1 MSTVADRLLM
11 VIMLVSAILMAI
23 LLVNNIFLYK
33 QKFKDYISL
42 MLIFGIA
49 KCAFETLWTLFDG
62 QDVPIALKYISTGGY
77 CIAFVFF
84 SIYLNRY
91 LMERFGVR
99 MKRKWILLYYG
110 TPVAVIAFL
119 SITTPWTRLMFW
131 VDDKGVIKPMILFD
145 TLFQIIA
152 YYFVFSPLL
161 VAFYYLTLG
170 KKKRPAGGEIPT
182 SMFVFAAI
190 APIVYWIQIMILG
203 EGADAYIETSLPISL
218 ALVYLVTNLSTHAVL
233 DTRAHIEAVE
243 TDLRIASK
251 IQADALPPTAPVFED
266 FPQLILRGSMNTA
279 KEVGGDFYDYFP
291 IDENRICFCTPTA
304 SPKRTT
310 ARMRSTAPNGWKK
323 YLTAP
328 GTNRVK
334 WCLKIS
340 LPISAF
346 LPTVPRSLTISRWS
360 CLPSNNK

>member
-1 MSTVADRLLM
+1 MSTMADRLLM

-84 SIYLNRY
+84 SIYL
-91 LMERFGVR
+91 
-99 MKRKWILLYYG
+99 LLYYG

-161 VAFYYLTLG
+161 AAFYYLTLG

-182 SMFVFAAI
+182 SVFVFAAI
-190 APIVYWIQIMILG
+190 APIIYWIQLMILG
-203 EGADAYIETSLPISL
+203 EGADAYIETSLPISI

-251 IQADALPPTAPVFED
+251 IQEDALPPTAPAFED

-328 GTNRVK
+328 GTSRVK
-334 WCLKIS
+334 RCLKKF

-346 LPTVPRSLTISRWS
+346 LPTVPRSLTISQWS

>member
-1 MSTVADRLLM
+1 MADRLLM

-42 MLIFGIA
+42 MLVFGIA

-62 QDVPIALKYISTGGY
+62 QNVPIALKYISTGGY

-161 VAFYYLTLG
+161 AAFYYLTLG

-182 SMFVFAAI
+182 SVFVFGAI
-190 APIVYWIQIMILG
+190 APIIYWIQLMILG
-203 EGADAYIETSLPISL
+203 KGADVYVETSLPVAL

-251 IQADALPPTAPVFED
+251 IQATA
-266 FPQLILRGSMNTA
+266 
-279 KEVGGDFYDYFP
+279 
-291 IDENRICFCTPTA
+291 CFCTPTA

-310 ARMRSTAPNGWKK
+310 ARVRSTAPNGWKK

-334 WCLKIS
+334 RRLKIS

-346 LPTVPRSLTISRWS
+346 LPTVPRSLTISQWS

>member
-1 MSTVADRLLM
+1 MADRLLM

-62 QDVPIALKYISTGGY
+62 QDVPIALKYKSTGGY

-119 SITTPWTRLMFW
+119 SITTPWTRLMFR

-182 SMFVFAAI
+182 SVFVFGAI
-190 APIVYWIQIMILG
+190 APIIYWIQIMILG

-251 IQADALPPTAPVFED
+251 IQATA
-266 FPQLILRGSMNTA
+266 
-279 KEVGGDFYDYFP
+279 
-291 IDENRICFCTPTA
+291 CFCTPTA
-304 SPKRTT
+304 SQKRTT

>member
-1 MSTVADRLLM
+1 MADRLLM

-49 KCAFETLWTLFDG
+49 KCAFETLWIWTLFDG

-110 TPVAVIAFL
+110 TPVAVITLL

-161 VAFYYLTLG
+161 AAFYYLTLG

-182 SMFVFAAI
+182 SVFVFAAI
-190 APIVYWIQIMILG
+190 APIIYWIQIMILG
-203 EGADAYIETSLPISL
+203 KGADVYVETSLPVAL

-304 SPKRTT
+304 SQKRTT

-334 WCLKIS
+334 RRLKIS

-346 LPTVPRSLTISRWS
+346 LLTVPRSLTISQWS